1 MNVAALQPEWQRL
14 DLLGRCLDA
23 ARRGTPVADELKE
36 RLRSAQQAVARA
48 RTCAPWQ
55 ALARRCELE
64 AMDQDILACVTAPD
78 AEPQLGWLFQDLQ
91 PALASAYPSPALI
104 RELLFMGTDE
114 AAAFHGRLAETAPL
128 RRHRLIEPVPADPY
142 RPLHPTARARAGLLG
157 WPVDGALAI
166 PGALEVPVRA
176 GWDDL
181 VLPAPALRQ
190 LREFLLW
197 VAGRERVEREWGA
210 RPWGGPAA
218 LFCGPSGTGKSLA
231 AEVMAS
237 ALGWRLFRVDLG
249 LLVSKY
255 IGETEKNLNA
265 LFDAAEGEPVLL
277 LFDEADALFGRRGEV
292 KDARD
297 RYANME
303 VGHLLTRLERHR
315 GPSVLT
321 TNLRSH
327 IDPAF
332 TRRFQA
338 VVEFPRPDA
347 AAREALWRRHLPPRA
362 PCSTALDLAQVA
374 QAVALTGGQIRNAA
388 LQAALL
394 AAAAG
399 APIGPAEVARGIWV
413 ELCKDGRELTPASLG
428 ALAPW
433 LEGEGA

>member
-1 MNVAALQPEWQRL
+1 VSVAALLPEWQRL
-14 DLLGRCLDA
+14 DLLGRCLHA
-23 ARRGTPVADELKE
+23 TRQGTPVGDDMKA
-36 RLRSAQQAVARA
+36 RLRAAQGEVTRSRA
-48 RTCAPWQ
+48 LAPWPQ
-55 ALARRCELE
+55 IAQRCDLE
-64 AMDQDILACVTAPD
+64 PLDQDILACVTAPD
-78 AEPQLGWLFQDLQ
+78 ADPHLGWLFQDLQ
-91 PALASAYPSPALI
+91 PSLVSAYPTPALI
-104 RELLFMGTDE
+104 RELLFVGADE
-114 AAAFHGRLAETAPL
+114 AAAFQGRLAETAPL
-128 RRHRLIEPVPADPY
+128 RRHRLIDSVPADPY
-142 RPLHPTARARAGLLG
+142 RPLHPTARARADLLG
-157 WPVDGALAI
+157 WPADGPLAL
-166 PGALEVPVRA
+166 PGAVEVPVQA

-181 VLPAPALRQ
+181 VLPASALRS
-190 LREFLLW
+190 LRDFLLW
-197 VAGRERVEREWGA
+197 MSGRERVEHDWGA

-218 LFCGPSGTGKSLA
+218 LFCGPSGTGKTFA
-231 AEVMAS
+231 AEVLAK

-265 LFDAAEGEPVLL
+265 LFDAADGEPVLL

-292 KDARD
+292 RDARD

-303 VGHLLTRLERHR
+303 VGHLLTRIERHR

-321 TNLRSH
+321 TNLRSQ

-347 AAREALWRRHLPPRA
+347 AARARLWQRHLPPRA
-362 PCSTALDLAQVA
+362 PRAASLDLALIA
-374 QAVALTGGQIRNAA
+374 DAVALTGGQIRNAA

-394 AAAAG
+394 AAG
-399 APIGPAEVARGIWV
+399 TGLPIGPAQVARGIWI

-433 LEGEGA
+433 LEAEER